1 MTDREDIEAVTP
13 DPDGEFYLPRSLYVP
28 KEDPRDELRETVNA
42 ILSDK
47 FMAFLSIV
55 LIPIILLPFFFTF
68 SDAVLHFF
76 DIIDGT
82 IILLFVAEYFSKL
95 YLARSR
101 WAYFKA
107 PWHLLDLIIVAFSF
121 LSYLSLL
128 GLNISGSPALL
139 LRLLRL
145 PRALAVTGRVTGSRI
160 RTKPE
165 TKAEANEQPETTM
178 ESVDANGVH
187 RGLTW
192 DDVSAHL
199 RTKDQEWINIGE
211 VTDKGITTL
220 SSALHVPLRH
230 FKTKVVDEIFP
241 HIDYVQHMSFIFL
254 KSGEIQYPTRA
265 ESYTRISQTGLVVI
279 CSGTKIIT
287 LSPHKL
293 QLFDE
298 IASEPDALENTTLAV
313 SLLYEILESTLG
325 VYKSMFGEI
334 ELEVV
339 RIGNTPRSKLPRDF
353 LERMYQLNKE
363 VSRLVSNLV
372 HFKNLLNI
380 VISRRVTLEG
390 FDDRARDT
398 FNVLLDEANFQNEL
412 ADDLTDNLDSL
423 INLYINQTSFDTNR
437 ILKILAVITGVGVI
451 PAVVSGLLG
460 TNLLDVPYQADLW
473 EVLLVTGIAMALA
486 TYTFLKLGW
495 LKS

>member
-1 MTDREDIEAVTP
+1 MTDREDVEAVTE
-13 DPDGEFYLPRSLYVP
+13 DPEGEFYLPRSLYVP
-28 KEDPRDELRETVNA
+28 KTDPREELRETVNT
-42 ILSDK
+42 ILSDR

-55 LIPIILLPFFFTF
+55 LIPVILLPFFFSF
-68 SDAVLHFF
+68 SGAVLSFF
-76 DIIDGT
+76 DIIDAT
-82 IILLFVAEYFSKL
+82 IILLFVVEYFSKL

-101 WAYFKA
+101 WQYFKA
-107 PWHLLDLIIVAFSF
+107 PWHLLDLAIVAFSF
-121 LSYLSLL
+121 LTYLPLL
-128 GLNISGSPALL
+128 GFKVSGSPALL

-160 RTKPE
+160 RTKTE
-165 TKAEANEQPETTM
+165 TKAGPVEQPDTTM
-178 ESVDANGVH
+178 ESVDATGVH

-192 DDVSAHL
+192 SDVSVHL
-199 RTKDQEWINIGE
+199 MTKDQEWINIDE
-211 VTDKGITTL
+211 VTDKGITSL

-230 FKTKVVDEIFP
+230 FKTRIVDEIFP
-241 HIDYVQHMSFIFL
+241 HIDYVQNMSFIFL
-254 KSGEIQYPTRA
+254 KSGEIKYPTHS
-265 ESYTRISQTGLVVI
+265 ESYTKISQTGLVVI

-293 QLFDE
+293 ELFDD
-298 IASEPDALENTTLAV
+298 IASEPNALENTTLVV
-313 SLLYEILESTLG
+313 SLLYEILESMLA
-325 VYKSMFGEI
+325 VYKSMFAEI

-380 VISRRVTLEG
+380 VISRKVTLEG
-390 FDDRARDT
+390 FDDQAKDT

-412 ADDLTDNLDSL
+412 ADDLTDNLESL

-437 ILKILAVITGVGVI
+437 ILKILAVITGVSVI
-451 PAVVSGLLG
+451 PAIVSGLLG

-473 EVLLVTGIAMALA
+473 EVLMVTGMAMALA
-486 TYTFLKLGW
+486 TYTFFKLGW
-495 LKS
+495 LRT